1 MNNNQESNFFIPILS
16 AIAGIGA
23 IVTVLSPL
31 TLQNNTVAK
40 LFILPDIIPV
50 ITVIAIILSVV
61 IIWYSSVNYPNSDSI
76 WVKISMYQWNVLVII
91 ISTSF
96 YTLKIMSINNI
107 LNKDL
112 AGILQII
119 LYLAGYYVLSLILGT
134 LLRMSYGSFRY
145 KKIEIERYDR
155 IQETLSKAGLID
167 TQIIIFGEKLTKK
180 DLGYIGFGAV
190 DVNLS
195 IKGELFTITFSSD
208 YSKILHTESH
218 NNINKLI

>member
-31 TLQNNTVAK
+31 ALQNNTVAK

-50 ITVIAIILSVV
+50 VTVIAIILSII
-61 IIWYSSVNYPNSDSI
+61 IIWYSSANYPNYDSI
-76 WVKISMYQWNVLVII
+76 WAKISMYQWNILVII
-91 ISTSF
+91 IATLF
-96 YTLKIMSINNI
+96 YALKIMSMNNI

-119 LYLAGYYVLSLILGT
+119 LYLSGYYVLSLILGT
-134 LLRMSYGSFRY
+134 LLRSSYGSFRY
-145 KKIEIERYDR
+145 KKIEVERYDR

-167 TQIIIFGEKLTKK
+167 TQIVIFGETFTQK
-180 DLGYIGFGAV
+180 DLGHTGFGAV
-190 DVNLS
+190 DVKLK
-195 IKGELFTITFSSD
+195 IKGVPYIITFSAD
-208 YSKILHTESH
+208 YSKIFHTETD
-218 NNINKLI
+218 NNQQ

>member
-31 TLQNNTVAK
+31 ALQNNTVAK

-50 ITVIAIILSVV
+50 VTVIAIILSII
-61 IIWYSSVNYPNSDSI
+61 IIWYSSANYPNYDSI
-76 WVKISMYQWNVLVII
+76 WAKISMYQWNILVII
-91 ISTSF
+91 IATLF
-96 YTLKIMSINNI
+96 YALKIMSMNNI

-119 LYLAGYYVLSLILGT
+119 LYLSGYYVLSLILGT
-134 LLRMSYGSFRY
+134 LLRSSYGSFRY
-145 KKIEIERYDR
+145 KKIEVERYDR

-167 TQIIIFGEKLTKK
+167 TQIVIFGETSSKK
-180 DLGYIGFGAV
+180 DLGHTAFSAV
-190 DVNLS
+190 DVKLK
-195 IKGELFTITFSSD
+195 IKGVPYIITFSSD
-208 YSKILHTESH
+208 YSKIFHTETD
-218 NNINKLI
+218 NNQQ

>member
-31 TLQNNTVAK
+31 ALQNNTVAK

-50 ITVIAIILSVV
+50 VTVIAIILSII
-61 IIWYSSVNYPNSDSI
+61 IIWYSSANHPNYDSI
-76 WVKISMYQWNVLVII
+76 WAKISMYQWNILVII
-91 ISTSF
+91 IATLF
-96 YTLKIMSINNI
+96 YALKIMSMNNI

-119 LYLAGYYVLSLILGT
+119 LYLSGYYVLSLILGT
-134 LLRMSYGSFRY
+134 LLRSSYGSFRY
-145 KKIEIERYDR
+145 KKIEVERYDR

-167 TQIIIFGEKLTKK
+167 TQIVIFGETFSQK
-180 DLGYIGFGAV
+180 DLGHTGFGAV
-190 DVNLS
+190 DVKLN
-195 IKGELFTITFSSD
+195 IKGVPYIITFSAD
-208 YSKILHTESH
+208 YSKIFHTETD
-218 NNINKLI
+218 NNQ